1 MKKILFV
8 LLFSFSLFAI
18 PSYRYNTYYD
28 NKVVK
33 DKTNWE
39 IFYKDLSSY
48 GKVFSNAKYYIY
60 LENGTF
66 EKDELNLESSKNGYS
81 FSFSSSYY
89 DTRVVFDLSLNTK
102 YIPFN
107 AKNFDSFE
115 FALIYWNKLM
125 DEFDGEQF

>member
-1 MKKILFV
+1 MKKILFAF
-8 LLFSFSLFAI
+8 LLSSSLFAM

-39 IFYKDLSSY
+39 LFYKDFFSY
-48 GKVFSNAKYYIY
+48 EKTFPNAKYYIHT
-60 LENGTF
+60 ENRIS
-66 EKDELNLESSKNGYS
+66 EKDELNLESTKNGYS
-81 FSFSSSYY
+81 FSFLSSYY

-107 AKNFDSFE
+107 AKSFDSFE
-115 FALIYWNKLM
+115 SALIYWNKLM